1 MRIGS
6 VDFTTYI
13 YIYIYIHIY
22 FLFCSIKPSIQE
34 WFLKKTDESVWRRHP
49 NSLDG
54 VFQVD
59 SGYEKRVAKGAM
71 DFQRHNTF
79 VEKKQWLHQ
88 YHQKS
93 ISSDDMKFE
102 IINIIRIGIG
112 HRSIPSHSYQ
122 FGQLYS
128 KCNPQMGMAQ
138 NSANSKNPKKMDASE
153 KMPQLDRSGPK
164 AVLFSHSHGPHSP
177 RTPPPSPSCGAPRP
191 HVPPWLRQFSM
202 GCRAFLYGKNPQ
214 IMRIQW
220 EYWEYIME
228 CLVSSNTG
236 NISWEVSQRQKSRP
250 PCYMFGI
257 QQNSKIRWST
267 PKGSS
272 SRKIPMVEI
281 PIGTGGSQ
289 SPCLMFGWSRLD
301 AAPSE
306 QDLATLR
313 SHSFLYGGG
322 MKKRWLWV

>member
-1 MRIGS
+1 MA
-6 VDFTTYI
+6 T
-13 YIYIYIHIY
+13 
-22 FLFCSIKPSIQE
+22 SISSEI
-34 WFLKKTDESVWRRHP
+34 L
-49 NSLDG
+49 
-54 VFQVD
+54 
-59 SGYEKRVAKGAM
+59 
-71 DFQRHNTF
+71 
-79 VEKKQWLHQ
+79 
-88 YHQKS
+88 
-93 ISSDDMKFE
+93 ISSDDMKFQ

-214 IMRIQW
+214 IMGIQW

-281 PIGTGGSQ
+281 PIATGGSQ